1 MLSDRARLRLIHFLL
16 RRSDFLLVIDT
27 PYDDDSHEG
36 LVTETVSAIPEG
48 AEYLSDVLVSCME
61 HRRKVT
67 DVILDAALGHLK
79 RYEVDCKNFIQ
90 KLYENDRK

>member
-1 MLSDRARLRLIHFLL
+1 MLSDRTRLRLIHFLL

-27 PYDDDSHEG
+27 PYEYDSHEG

-48 AEYLSDVLVSCME
+48 AEYLSEVLVSCME

-90 KLYENDRK
+90 KLYEK

>member
-1 MLSDRARLRLIHFLL
+1 MLSDRTRLRLIHFLL

-27 PYDDDSHEG
+27 PYEDDSHEG

-48 AEYLSDVLVSCME
+48 AEYLSEVLVSCME

-90 KLYENDRK
+90 KLYEK

>member
-1 MLSDRARLRLIHFLL
+1 MLSDRTRLRLIHFLL

-48 AEYLSDVLVSCME
+48 AEYLSEVLVSCME

>member
-1 MLSDRARLRLIHFLL
+1 MLSDRTRLRLIHFLL
-16 RRSDFLLVIDT
+16 RKSDFLLVIDT
-27 PYDDDSHEG
+27 PYEDDSHEG
-36 LVTETVSAIPEG
+36 LVTETVSAVPEG
-48 AEYLSDVLVSCME
+48 AEYLSEVLVSCME

-90 KLYENDRK
+90 KLYEK

>member
-1 MLSDRARLRLIHFLL
+1 MLSDRTRLRLIHFLL

-48 AEYLSDVLVSCME
+48 AEYLSEVLVSCME

-90 KLYENDRK
+90 KLYEK